1 MSFLLSLLLFHIQHS
16 WNIVDNIVITLFAA
30 IYFLNLFSYLFSSY
44 YDYFEWNPL
53 LLLDFLM
60 ILRWLLKHLHH
71 FSYSLF
77 VPVRSC
83 LIAYDCCYFEL
94 HRRWY
99 SALTPYRRQSIW
111 WLFLLSTNHLRVLSC
126 LPSALFAWYF
136 LDLLGD
142 QLCASSPP
150 LFVSDNDSGFIVQIT
165 RYFCRSKWH

>member
-99 SALTPYRRQSIW
+99 RFDSLSPSIDMMIVSPFYQSSSCPLLFTVSSIRLILSRFIGRSIMRIVSTAVCFRQRLRLHRSNHQI
-111 WLFLLSTNHLRVLSC
+111 FL
-126 LPSALFAWYF
+126 
-136 LDLLGD
+136 
-142 QLCASSPP
+142 
-150 LFVSDNDSGFIVQIT
+150 
-165 RYFCRSKWH
+165 